1 MTDDDQAALNQDLA
15 ELRRSLASEAPS
27 PELGTTLGRYA
38 RAHPRRRATARHASR
53 WPWAAAIAALVV
65 GSGVVWQA
73 RQDDI
78 DAVTSPEPAW
88 QDPMSAASGDFI
100 PLSYGAIADEGDAFT
115 IVRVKLDRMAL
126 VHAGLA
132 LPLPVEDEFIDADL
146 LIGIDGSVFGI
157 RFVEHGSP
165 GGAMWHGEPALEE
178 SI

>member
-1 MTDDDQAALNQDLA
+1 MTDDNQAALNQDLA

-27 PELGTTLGRYA
+27 SELGTTLGDYA
-38 RAHPRRRATARHASR
+38 RAHSRRRATARHASR

-78 DAVTSPEPAW
+78 GATMSPEPV
-88 QDPMSAASGDFI
+88 SAVDRPSALGGFV
-100 PLSYGAIADEGDAFT
+100 PLSYGALAVEADTFT
-115 IVRVKLDRMAL
+115 VVRVKLDRMAL

-132 LPLPVEDEFIDADL
+132 LPSPVNSEFVDADL

-157 RFVEHGSP
+157 RFVEHDSP
-165 GGAMWHGEPALEE
+165 GGAVRHGEPALEE